1 MYMNLKKKKRVN
13 DFQRVIY
20 NFLYKRKKKY
30 LSRSLISPLDPS
42 VN

>member
-20 NFLYKRKKKY
+20 NFLWNGKKKKNIY
-30 LSRSLISPLDPS
+30 R
-42 VN
+42 VH